1 MKTTFRRRGI
11 VLAAALVLLWAVSAA
26 DTGGGSAS
34 FVGTGWALLP
44 PAVAIVLAFIT
55 KEVYSSLLAG
65 CVMGALLAEGFAPWR
80 SFETLFLT
88 LMEGID
94 RKIFF
99 FDVLLGAI
107 VVLFARSGGS
117 RAFGEWASRR
127 VRSRRGAE
135 TATATLGCLI
145 FLDDY
150 FNCLTVGAI
159 MQPIADRFRIS
170 REKLAFLIDATA
182 APVCIIAPIS
192 SWAAAVSSYIPA
204 EYAGTVNGFTL
215 FLRAIPYNFY
225 ALLMLWMVFVVALTG
240 RDFGPM
246 YRREQ
251 LAAVQEPPRDDR
263 SSAGQ
268 FSPRGRA
275 VDLLVPTVCL
285 IVSVV
290 WGMVL
295 LGRRTCREGGLP
307 LTASNVFANTDAPM
321 ALCFG
326 CAVTLLVM
334 AVLYIPRGVVT
345 FSGYV
350 EGFLDGFKLM
360 TPALLVLTFAWG
372 LKSFAARLDAAA
384 FVQGLFAGDLD
395 GPVPAGAVSG
405 GRAAGLCHRHQLG
418 HHGHSHSRGG
428 AGVCRQ
434 FPAAGGGGGGV
445 RRGRYGRPLLPYF
458 RHHHHEL
465 HRRRVR
471 SHGPCYH
478 PAVVRPGGRRRL
490 CGLLSAGGGAGRA
503 LASAG
508 CGGGPGGGAGIFL
521 PPAVPAAG
529 GGGMKQLPVPFI
541 GQGHSLPTGCE
552 SVSAAMALQYLGF
565 SVTAED
571 FARDHLPSAP
581 FYRDTGGVWHGP
593 DPRRAFVGD
602 PHDPDALGCWAPAI
616 KSGMSRFL
624 AGLARD
630 KAGIYRVKNETG
642 AELGYLCRRYID
654 RGIPVLIW
662 ISIDLRPTVNG
673 PWYRTEP
680 EGQPFMWISNEH
692 CVVLSGYDRE
702 HYICCD
708 PWEDRGVVRYPRETV
723 WQRHRELGMQAVAV
737 EGPV

>member
-11 VLAAALVLLWAVSAA
+11 VLAAALVLLWAVSTA
-26 DTGGGSAS
+26 DTGGGPAS

-44 PAVAIVLAFIT
+44 PAVAIVLAFVT

-135 TATATLGCLI
+135 TATAGLGCLI

-251 LAAVQEPPRDDR
+251 LAAVQEPPRMTALPPA
-263 SSAGQ
+263 SLAPGPGGGSAGAHGV
-268 FSPRGRA
+268 PHRLGGVGHGA
-275 VDLLVPTVCL
+275 AGPPDLP
-285 IVSVV
+285 
-290 WGMVL
+290 G
-295 LGRRTCREGGLP
+295 GGLP

-384 FVQGLFAGDLD
+384 FVQGLFAGRETLTALFPLVLFLV
-395 GPVPAGAVSG
+395 GGLLAFATGTSWGTMGILIPVAVPVFAGSSLLPAAVAAVCAGAVMGDHCSPISDTTIMSSTG
-405 GRAAGLCHRHQLG
+405 AGCDHMAHVTTQLWYGLAVGADCAVCYLLAAALGEPWLPLAAGAALVVGQVFFFHRL
-418 HHGHSHSRGG
+418 S
-428 AGVCRQ
+428 
-434 FPAAGGGGGGV
+434 
-445 RRGRYGRPLLPYF
+445 
-458 RHHHHEL
+458 
-465 HRRRVR
+465 RRRE
-471 SHGPCYH
+471 G
-478 PAVVRPGGRRRL
+478 AV
-490 CGLLSAGGGAGRA
+490 
-503 LASAG
+503 
-508 CGGGPGGGAGIFL
+508 
-521 PPAVPAAG
+521 
-529 GGGMKQLPVPFI
+529 
-541 GQGHSLPTGCE
+541 
-552 SVSAAMALQYLGF
+552 
-565 SVTAED
+565 
-571 FARDHLPSAP
+571 
-581 FYRDTGGVWHGP
+581 
-593 DPRRAFVGD
+593 
-602 PHDPDALGCWAPAI
+602 
-616 KSGMSRFL
+616 
-624 AGLARD
+624 
-630 KAGIYRVKNETG
+630 
-642 AELGYLCRRYID
+642 
-654 RGIPVLIW
+654 
-662 ISIDLRPTVNG
+662 
-673 PWYRTEP
+673 
-680 EGQPFMWISNEH
+680 
-692 CVVLSGYDRE
+692 
-702 HYICCD
+702 
-708 PWEDRGVVRYPRETV
+708 
-723 WQRHRELGMQAVAV
+723 
-737 EGPV
+737 

>member
-1 MKTTFRRRGI
+1 MPRVDLQKYNKK
-11 VLAAALVLLWAVSAA
+11 VEN
-26 DTGGGSAS
+26 
-34 FVGTGWALLP
+34 P
-44 PAVAIVLAFIT
+44 VAILWRLVCYFKHCRLLLTAAMLSILAYVAATIGAAYCMKPLTNLLEVSGAAPNETYAKYISLILGLAGLYLLSALTNYLLNRLMLECSAIIMKQLRTELFDTMQCQPVRFFDENKTGALMSYYTSDIEATNELLQHSIT
-55 KEVYSSLLAG
+55 QLAISITSLLG
-65 CVMGALLAEGFAPWR
+65 TIGMMLALSMRLFAI
-80 SFETLFLT
+80 
-88 LMEGID
+88 M
-94 RKIFF
+94 
-99 FDVLLGAI
+99 VVLGAI

-384 FVQGLFAGDLD
+384 FVQGLFAGRETLTALFPLVLFLV
-395 GPVPAGAVSG
+395 GGLLAFATGTSWGTMGILIPVAVPVFAGSSLLPAAVAAVCAGAVMGDHCSPISDTTIMSSTG
-405 GRAAGLCHRHQLG
+405 AGCDHMAHVTTQLWYGLAVGADCAVCYLLAAVLGEPWLPLAAGAALVVGQVFFFHRL
-418 HHGHSHSRGG
+418 S
-428 AGVCRQ
+428 
-434 FPAAGGGGGGV
+434 
-445 RRGRYGRPLLPYF
+445 
-458 RHHHHEL
+458 
-465 HRRRVR
+465 RRRE
-471 SHGPCYH
+471 
-478 PAVVRPGGRRRL
+478 
-490 CGLLSAGGGAGRA
+490 GAA
-503 LASAG
+503 
-508 CGGGPGGGAGIFL
+508 
-521 PPAVPAAG
+521 
-529 GGGMKQLPVPFI
+529 
-541 GQGHSLPTGCE
+541 
-552 SVSAAMALQYLGF
+552 
-565 SVTAED
+565 
-571 FARDHLPSAP
+571 
-581 FYRDTGGVWHGP
+581 
-593 DPRRAFVGD
+593 
-602 PHDPDALGCWAPAI
+602 
-616 KSGMSRFL
+616 
-624 AGLARD
+624 
-630 KAGIYRVKNETG
+630 
-642 AELGYLCRRYID
+642 
-654 RGIPVLIW
+654 
-662 ISIDLRPTVNG
+662 
-673 PWYRTEP
+673 
-680 EGQPFMWISNEH
+680 
-692 CVVLSGYDRE
+692 
-702 HYICCD
+702 
-708 PWEDRGVVRYPRETV
+708 
-723 WQRHRELGMQAVAV
+723 
-737 EGPV
+737 